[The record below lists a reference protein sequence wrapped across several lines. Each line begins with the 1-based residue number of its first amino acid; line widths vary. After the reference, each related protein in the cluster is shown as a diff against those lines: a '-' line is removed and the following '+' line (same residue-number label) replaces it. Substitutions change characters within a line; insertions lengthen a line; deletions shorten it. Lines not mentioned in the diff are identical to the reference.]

1 MDKPT
6 RKTVLIV
13 APPLVTLMDVTGPWE
28 VFCRAEAYAPGTYD
42 VAIVA
47 AERSGRVG
55 TKFGLDIVCDNC
67 VRDYTGA
74 LDTVLVA
81 GSEQGVNGDADPAFL
96 AWLRDA
102 SGRTRRMGSVC
113 TGAFYLAH
121 AGVLGERKVTTHWRY
136 TDRLAAQFPELT
148 VDPEPVFI
156 SDDDIHTSAG
166 ITAGIDL
173 ALALVEADCGHAVSN
188 QIAQDLVVF
197 IQRHGEQAQLSW
209 SLAQRSADRDPI
221 RQLQRWAPDNL
232 PLLGSV
238 DDMAAHVHMSPRNFA
253 RLFKQQTGISPG
265 TYLRELRA
273 EAAQRRMLQA
283 PRKSAALAG
292 ELGFGSGK
300 SLQRNV
306 RARSKSS
313 SRKSAIPSAR
323 GKHGSQQ

>member
-1 MDKPT
+1 M
-6 RKTVLIV
+6 LIV

-28 VFCRAEAYAPGTYD
+28 VFCRAEAYVPGSYD

-47 AERSGRVG
+47 AEHGGRVR
-55 TKFGLDIVCDNC
+55 TKFGLDIVCDDS
-67 VRDYTGA
+67 VHDHTGT

-81 GSEQGVNGDADPAFL
+81 GSEQGVSGDADPAFL

-102 SGRTRRMGSVC
+102 SDRTRRMGSIC

-121 AGVLGERKVTTHWRY
+121 AGVLGKRNVTTHWRY
-136 TDRLAAQFPELT
+136 TDRLAARFPELM

-156 SDDDIHTSAG
+156 SDGDMHTSAG

-173 ALALVEADCGHAVSN
+173 ALALVEADCGHTVSQ
-188 QIAQDLVVF
+188 QIAQDLVLF

-238 DDMAAHVHMSPRNFA
+238 DDMAARVHMSPRNFA

-273 EAAQRRMLQA
+273 EAARRRVVQA
-283 PRKSAALAG
+283 PRKSAALAD

-306 RARSKSS
+306 RARCTSS
-313 SRKSAIPSAR
+313 SNEPTSGPSAR
-323 GKHGSQQ
+323 GKRRSHS